1 LFKRSGKK
9 VFGVALHHDGAAK
22 GPKPIGFG
30 NCWVVAGIVVQLSFL
45 SRPVCLP
52 VLARLW
58 RPRHIGKIAYARELA
73 ELIAARYPDRLVHV
87 VGDAAYVGERLRDL
101 DDRITWTSRLKV
113 TSVLHE
119 LPPPRTGRSGRPR
132 TRGARL
138 GTPTDL
144 AAMATFGARWRT
156 PRVRRYGRTDAVQIT
171 ELACLWYGS
180 FRSRTVRV
188 ILVRDEKPR
197 TRNRDDRGYGLP
209 LVTTDLESSA
219 EDLVARYAS
228 RWGIEQAFAAARQI
242 IGVGEAHAPA
252 DVAVTE
258 PGPAGTPRR
267 PSRPTTTWPSSSAVS
282 SSPPDFTAHALNRPP
297 RKKPR
302 AVLAAWAAAGT

>member
-1 LFKRSGKK
+1 MGLALTELIVARLLPAESPLTLAVDDTLCNRSGTK
-9 VFGVALHHDGAAK
+9 VFGTAWHHDGAAK

-30 NCWVVAGIVVQLSFL
+30 HCWVVAGILVQLPFL

-58 RPRHIGKIAYARELA
+58 RPRHTGKIAQARRLT
-73 ELIAARYPDRLVHV
+73 ELIAARYPDRTVHV

-119 LPPPRTGRSGRPR
+119 LPPPRFGRSGRPR

-138 GTPTDL
+138 GTPADVAAL
-144 AAMATFGARWRT
+144 ATTRKTWRDT
-156 PRVRRYGRTDAVQIT
+156 QVRRYGRTDPVQIT

-188 ILVRDEKPR
+188 ILVRDDKPR
-197 TRNRDDRGYGLP
+197 TRGRDDRGYGLP
-209 LVTTDLESSA
+209 LVTIDLHPSA

-228 RWGIEQAFAAARQI
+228 RWDR
-242 IGVGEAHAPA
+242 
-252 DVAVTE
+252 
-258 PGPAGTPRR
+258 AGLRRR
-267 PSRPTTTWPSSSAVS
+267 PP
-282 SSPPDFTAHALNRPP
+282 NRGCG
-297 RKKPR
+297 RG
-302 AVLAAWAAAGT
+302 A